1 MKRLSIVAISLIL
14 LVNFS
19 CKSSKIKDP
28 NKVNDKVLLTI
39 KDYIIENKYDSNIDL
54 VLEITNN
61 SSEPIY
67 ILKASEDN
75 FALPSLYDVSINPKI
90 ESCEIWEVDVKPISF
105 FLEIKPNTKDTFIYE
120 GASFGVCEDIKGKT
134 FELSVVYEF
143 DSSNTDLMNEIK
155 EYYKDEPQ
163 LFEQIK
169 KLSNLKLTSNLK
181 KVKVPKD

>member
-90 ESCEIWEVDVKPISF
+90 ESYW
-105 FLEIKPNTKDTFIYE
+105 
-120 GASFGVCEDIKGKT
+120 
-134 FELSVVYEF
+134 
-143 DSSNTDLMNEIK
+143 M
-155 EYYKDEPQ
+155 
-163 LFEQIK
+163 IK
-169 KLSNLKLTSNLK
+169 KLVAKEKLPENINIKLIIEDLRTALLEITGEYD
-181 KVKVPKD
+181 VVFFDP